1 MRLLALASLSLTFA
15 ASATMPTQ
23 AQEVTKLNTG
33 AKSKVGDAASY
44 QIGYS
49 IGMQLIRDGLKGS
62 DLTQADF
69 FTGLLHAT
77 NGTDPAV
84 TEEQVQAAMKILRDK
99 IVARMQAIAKTNLTK
114 AEAYL
119 AKNKSADGVQTTPTG
134 LQYKVLKTGSGAAPT
149 RESTVSVHYEG
160 KLINGTIFDSSIRR
174 EEPAEF
180 PVTGVIPGWT
190 EALLRMK
197 VGDKY
202 KLFIPPALA
211 YREQGSPPA
220 IGPNE
225 LLIFEVELLEVK

>member
-1 MRLLALASLSLTFA
+1 MRLLALASLTLAFA
-15 ASATMPTQ
+15 ASATMPIQ

-33 AKSKVGDAASY
+33 VKPKVGDAASY
-44 QIGYS
+44 HIGYT
-49 IGMQLIRDGLKGS
+49 IGMQLARDGLSGA
-62 DLTQADF
+62 DLTQSDF
-69 FTGLLHAT
+69 FMGLLHAT
-77 NGTDPAV
+77 NSTDRAV
-84 TEEQVQAAMKILRDK
+84 TQEQVQAAMKILSEK
-99 IVARMQAIAKTNLTK
+99 IVARMQEIAKANATK
-114 AEAYL
+114 AKAYSD
-119 AKNKSADGVQTTPTG
+119 KNKSADGVQTTPTG
-134 LQYKVLKTGSGAAPT
+134 LQYKVLKTGSGAAVT
-149 RESTVSVHYEG
+149 RESTVKVHYEG

-174 EEPAEF
+174 EQPAEF

-211 YREQGSPPA
+211 YGEQGSPPA